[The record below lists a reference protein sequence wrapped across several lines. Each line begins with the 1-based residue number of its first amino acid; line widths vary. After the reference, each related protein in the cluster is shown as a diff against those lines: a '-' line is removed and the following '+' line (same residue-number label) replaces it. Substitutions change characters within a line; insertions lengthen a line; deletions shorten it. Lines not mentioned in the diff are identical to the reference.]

1 MEMIIIFLIGRI
13 DMKRAAFI
21 FVFLLIFCSEV
32 VGEEFIGLWPDGK
45 MPNSKGIKLEEVI
58 VNDRIRQVDRPD
70 MYAFFPAKE
79 ENTGCAVLICP
90 GGGYHHLA
98 YDVSGF
104 AIAKWFN
111 TIGASAFVLK
121 YRLPD
126 SPDLVEPDKGPLQD
140 AQRAMRLIRS
150 RAKEWG
156 IDPEKIG
163 VMGTSAGGH
172 LASTLGTHS
181 EDVSSIGDSADTMSF
196 RPGFMILVSP
206 VITMGDYTEKGTR
219 ENLLGDNPSDELI
232 QKYSNE
238 QQVTSE
244 TAVSFIVHAADDSVV
259 DVRNSIMFFEAL
271 SDKKVSA
278 SLHIFPQ
285 GDHSIG
291 VCKNP
296 GSTALWTSL
305 CEEWLREKNF
315 I

>member
-1 MEMIIIFLIGRI
+1 
-13 DMKRAAFI
+13 MKRAGLIFI
-21 FVFLLIFCSEV
+21 FVLLITAADAA
-32 VGEEFIGLWPDGK
+32 EFISLWPDGK
-45 MPNSKGIKLEEVI
+45 MPNSKGMKLEEVI
-58 VNDRIRQVDRPD
+58 VNDRIRQVDKPG

-79 ENTGCAVLICP
+79 ENSGCAVLICP
-90 GGGYHHLA
+90 GGGYRWLA

-104 AIAKWFN
+104 QVAKWFN
-111 TIGASAFVLK
+111 TIGVTAFVLK
-121 YRLPD
+121 YRLPN
-126 SPDLVEPDKGPLQD
+126 SPDLVERDKGPLQD

-156 IDPEKIG
+156 IEPEKIG

-181 EDVSSIGDSADTMSF
+181 EDVSSIGNSPDEMSF
-196 RPGFMILVSP
+196 RPCFMILVSP
-206 VITMGDYTEKGTR
+206 VITMGAYTDKGGR
-219 ENLLGDNPSDELI
+219 ENFLGESPSEELI
-232 QKYSNE
+232 KKYSNE

-259 DVRNSIMFFEAL
+259 DVRNSIMFFQSL
-271 SDKKVSA
+271 SENKVSV

-285 GDHSIG
+285 GGHSIG

-305 CEEWLREKNF
+305 CKAWLGEEGF

>member
-1 MEMIIIFLIGRI
+1 
-13 DMKRAAFI
+13 MKRAVLI
-21 FVFLLIFCSEV
+21 FVFLLIFSVEAI
-32 VGEEFIGLWPDGK
+32 GGEFISLWPDGK
-45 MPNSKGIKLEEVI
+45 MPNSKGMKLEEVI
-58 VNDRIRQVDRPD
+58 VNDRIRQVDRPG

-90 GGGYHHLA
+90 GGGYRWLA

-104 AIAKWFN
+104 QLAKWFN
-111 TIGASAFVLK
+111 TIGVSAFVLK
-121 YRLPD
+121 YRLPN
-126 SPDLVEPDKGPLQD
+126 SPDLIEPDKGPLQD
-140 AQRAMRLIRS
+140 VQRAMRLIRS

-181 EDVSSIGDSADTMSF
+181 EDVSSIGDSTDKKSF

-206 VITMGDYTEKGTR
+206 VITMGAYTDKGTR
-219 ENLLGDNPSDELI
+219 GNFLGESPSEELI
-232 QKYSNE
+232 KKYSNE

-244 TAVSFIVHAADDSVV
+244 TAVSFIVHAADDSIV

-271 SDKKVSA
+271 SENKVSA
-278 SLHIFPQ
+278 SLHIFPR

-291 VCKNP
+291 ICKNP

-305 CEEWLREKNF
+305 CEAWLREEGF

>member
-1 MEMIIIFLIGRI
+1 MIVNLLIGRN
-13 DMKRAAFI
+13 DMKRAALI
-21 FVFLLIFCSEV
+21 FVFVLLITAADAA
-32 VGEEFIGLWPDGK
+32 EFIGLWPEGK
-45 MPNSKGIKLEEVI
+45 MPNSKGMELEEVI
-58 VNDRIRQVDRPD
+58 VNDRIRQVDRPGI
-70 MYAFFPAKE
+70 YAFFPAKE
-79 ENTGCAVLICP
+79 ENSGCAVLICP

-104 AIAKWFN
+104 QIAKWFN
-111 TIGASAFVLK
+111 TIGVTAFVLK
-121 YRLPD
+121 YRLPN
-126 SPDLVEPDKGPLQD
+126 SPDIIEPDKGPLQD

-181 EDVSSIGDSADTMSF
+181 EDVSAIGDSADNMSF
-196 RPGFMILVSP
+196 RPKFMILVSP
-206 VITMGDYTEKGTR
+206 VITMGDYTDKGTR
-219 ENLLGDNPSDELI
+219 ENFLGESPSDGLI
-232 QKYSNE
+232 KKYSNE

-259 DVRNSIMFFEAL
+259 DVRNSIMFFQAL
-271 SDKKVSA
+271 TEKKVSA

-291 VCKNP
+291 VSKNP
-296 GSTALWTSL
+296 GSTALWTTL
-305 CEEWLREKNF
+305 CEAWLREKGF